1 MAELLHYDNNE
12 HEIYDHNDDIII
24 VNDNDNDEEDNDD
37 DDIVEEDDDDVVEE
51 DDDDVVEE
59 DDEDNEDNDDNDD
72 EDNNDN
78 VELDIF
84 TNLLNTIYTIYNNEV
99 DDNNLHNLLNEQEY
113 IYDKLLIYISNKKY
127 INALFIFSIL
137 FILITEN
144 SLFNSYVVSLV
155 YFIVICIILKDP
167 EINKFSIIFMDV
179 VSIFV
184 CFIFV
189 LENNDIYLINH
200 FCELSYTFGKITACY
215 YILFF
220 IILIFNILNI
230 NNELFKNTMKQFIF
244 IATILFFLVFIIYFC
259 IFLICLFNVLINFT
273 T

>member
-24 VNDNDNDEEDNDD
+24 DNDNDNDNDNDEEDNDD
-37 DDIVEEDDDDVVEE
+37 DDIVEEDDEENNDDE
-51 DDDDVVEE
+51 DN
-59 DDEDNEDNDDNDD
+59 DDEDNEDNDND
-72 EDNNDN
+72 NDN
-78 VELDIF
+78 VEEDIF
-84 TNLLNTIYTIYNNEV
+84 TNLLNTICTIYNNEV

-144 SLFNSYVVSLV
+144 SLFNSYIVSLA
-155 YFIVICIILKDP
+155 YFIVICIILQDP
-167 EINKFSIIFMDV
+167 AINKFSIIFMDV